1 MADTAESRRD
11 HWILALLTLVS
22 LLEVGAVLAWLLL

>member
-1 MADTAESRRD
+1 MVNTAQRERD
-11 HWILALLTLVS
+11 HWILALLALVS